1 MAVLNSVAG
10 LVSRRMPK
18 ALSPKAHAITD
29 YLVVGSLLVAGI
41 LFWRKNKRAALSALI
56 CGGSELALNLL
67 TDYPGGMKKVI
78 HPRTHEKI
86 DLGLAAMTAA
96 MPEFMEFD
104 DDKERHFFLLQS
116 GAVTVLANLT
126 EFNGA
131 RSFGRSRAA

>member
-1 MAVLNSVAG
+1 MPVLNSVAG
-10 LVSRRMPK
+10 AVSSRMPK
-18 ALSPKAHAITD
+18 ALSPKAHAIAD
-29 YLVVGSLLVAGI
+29 YIVVGSLLVAGA

-56 CGGSELALNLL
+56 CGGAELALNLL
-67 TDYPGGMKKVI
+67 TDYPGGVRKVI

-126 EFNGA
+126 EFDGA
-131 RSFGRSRAA
+131 RYRRSRAA